1 MFTNSFKLQAACRD
15 SRGWSQHSCRRISE
29 CWCHGDREWAPG
41 ARLSGAGVQ
50 ILWWCTRWIHEVSCG
65 HRETKQ
71 RARAITGH
79 RSTCTSVAA
88 GNCIWGVTP
97 RSCIWLDE
105 LSLFHFHFFLVT
117 SDIRHLS
124 WAYFLCNSAKILIC
138 WCQTLL
144 EQWLWTFMVLD
155 HICSRS
161 NLSSPMKL
169 IGVTPHITGT
179 FSKDFFSQGA
189 VI

>member
-97 RSCIWLDE
+97 RSCIWLHE

-117 SDIRHLS
+117 SDISPQLLS
-124 WAYFLCNSAKILIC
+124 HATGLASQILAIISAINLAMDHKWSIPMASFCLWHIKIWAQL
-138 WCQTLL
+138 
-144 EQWLWTFMVLD
+144 
-155 HICSRS
+155 
-161 NLSSPMKL
+161 
-169 IGVTPHITGT
+169 HIT
-179 FSKDFFSQGA
+179 
-189 VI
+189 